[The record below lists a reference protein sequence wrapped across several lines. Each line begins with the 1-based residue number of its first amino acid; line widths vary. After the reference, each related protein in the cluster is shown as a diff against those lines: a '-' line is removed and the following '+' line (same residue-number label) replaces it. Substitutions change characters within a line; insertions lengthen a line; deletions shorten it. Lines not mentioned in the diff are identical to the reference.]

1 MDISKALL
9 EKYERGLCND
19 QERAA
24 VQSWLDSDSWDDF
37 EDGDVKETAK
47 EDIWLNLVN
56 QIQEPQKTVSI
67 QERVTHQ
74 PIHWSVYAAAA
85 CLLLFISFSYF
96 FWPDTAQQVE
106 NFYAD
111 NDQTS
116 LTWLHEQNFDVL
128 LSENSSAHINLST
141 NSIALSGNIMFKP
154 KRDFTL
160 QDRRNNRVFH
170 FKRNQTYVLSENPS
184 EHKFIVLQK
193 DELAFLPPPI
203 QRKLKKQFQIS

>member
-37 EDGDVKETAK
+37 EEGNVKENVK
-47 EDIWLNLVN
+47 EEIWSSLIE
-56 QIQEPQKTVSI
+56 QMEPQKTIPI
-67 QERVTHQ
+67 QEKATQQR
-74 PIHWSVYAAAA
+74 IHWSIYAAAA
-85 CLLLFISFSYF
+85 SLLLFISFSYF
-96 FWPDTAQQVE
+96 LWPNATQHVE

-116 LTWLHEQNFDVL
+116 LTWRHEQNFDVL
-128 LSENSSAHINLST
+128 LSENSSAHIDLNT
-141 NSIALSGNIMFKP
+141 NSIALSGNIMFRP

-160 QDRRNNRVFH
+160 QDNRNNRVFH
-170 FKRNQTYVLSENPS
+170 FKRNQTYVLSEYPN